1 MKTVHSAGR
10 LGFISVLIIV
20 IAFSVCASAFAGG
33 LTKIADGIYS
43 YVDVKNP
50 SPATSFGANAGIIIG
65 KDGVVV
71 VDSLTSAKEAQRFI
85 KDIRSITDKPIKY
98 VVNTHHHLDHS
109 LGNSE
114 FVKLGAAVIGQENCR
129 TEAQKDA
136 DTILKR
142 ALNYGFTPEALEG
155 TTVVLPSLTFK
166 DKMTIELGDRIVELI
181 YPGPSHTAGS
191 SFILIPD
198 VKVLFAGDTLFTNF
212 HPNIRDADV
221 DGWIKSLDRIAA
233 LDVQKIIPGHG
244 PTVDR
249 TAVTAHRDML
259 LAVRDRVS
267 KLIEQ
272 GRTQEE
278 AVAAK
283 PAADYVAKV
292 SQPGANPGAVEDRFI
307 GQVYAELKA
316 AR

>member
-142 ALNYGFTPEALEG
+142 ALNYGFTVEALEG

-233 LDVQKIIPGHG
+233 LDVLKIIPGHG
-244 PTVDR
+244 PVSSKQEIVDMKQYLVFFD
-249 TAVTAHRDML
+249 TKAKEL
-259 LAVRDRVS
+259 
-267 KLIEQ
+267 
-272 GRTQEE
+272 
-278 AVAAK
+278 AAK
-283 PAADYVAKV
+283 SNDAEYIA
-292 SQPGANPGAVEDRFI
+292 S
-307 GQVYAELKA
+307 ELKKA
-316 AR
+316 LPRREYFDMFISAGVRAKYLQNQVQK